1 MEDDDLHNAKEQFA
15 TLCSNGRIREAFHS
29 FVSYIWSEPRLFSN
43 LIQACIPTKFV
54 SLGKQ
59 LHSLIITS
67 ACSSNKFVSSHLLNL
82 YSKFG
87 ELRAAVLLF
96 DRMPSRNIM
105 SCNIMIKAHLK
116 MGSFESAKNLFDEML
131 EKNVAA
137 WNAMTTGL
145 AKFEMNEEYLFLF
158 SRMNELGFMPD
169 EYSLG
174 SVLRGCA
181 HFIALFAGQQIH
193 AYVMKSGFEFNLVV
207 NNNC

>member
-1 MEDDDLHNAKEQFA
+1 METFQMPKNNLQPCDP
-15 TLCSNGRIREAFHS
+15 TGGEAFHS
-29 FVSYIWSEPRLFSN
+29 FVSYIWSEPCLFSY
-43 LIQACIPTKFV
+43 LIQACIFTKSV

-67 ACSSNKFVSSHLLNL
+67 GCSSDKFVSNHLLNL

-96 DRMPSRNIM
+96 DRMPSRNII
-105 SCNIMIKAHLK
+105 SCNIMIKAHFK
-116 MGSFESAKNLFDEML
+116 MDSFESAKKLFDEMP

-137 WNAMTTGL
+137 WNAMITGL
-145 AKFEMNEEYLFLF
+145 AKFKMNEEYLFLF
-158 SRMNELGFMPD
+158 LRMNELGFMPD

-181 HFIALFAGQQIH
+181 HLTALFPGQ
-193 AYVMKSGFEFNLVV
+193 
-207 NNNC
+207 